1 MILLWEIFS
10 FTSKKQIMKVHL
22 LKIAFFALLGFLSC
36 KEAAA
41 ISTIDIQLDDPTYKE
56 LYVFRAYNLEE
67 VIDTIAIASNGKFHW
82 ETQEINELFF
92 ISDKKPD
99 DENHKHNYYCSV
111 LAEKGPINFTLYK
124 GQDKYDTNS
133 FTNEEIA
140 KLYVNVNQNIL
151 DTLALEQ
158 SIIKNNNNAF
168 GVFALKFFGSN
179 RFSEQKFQTLINK
192 LEESCFTQ
200 FYYGRQMKGLRYPI
214 KHFPEIVVKNQEDQI
229 MDLEFTSG
237 HYTVIDFWASWC
249 GPCIKAMANY
259 ENILKQNEDL
269 NFKVIALSIDEEEQD
284 WKGFL
289 YKKQFSYAH
298 YLIPNGAKK
307 DSLSTDVALQS
318 VPRLMVLNDKGDVL
332 QGRSES
338 LESAIAFIR
347 GMDKK

>member
-1 MILLWEIFS
+1 MN
-10 FTSKKQIMKVHL
+10 VHL
-22 LKIAFFALLGFLSC
+22 VKIAFFALLGFLSC
-36 KEAAA
+36 KGVAAT
-41 ISTIDIQLDDPTYKE
+41 STIDIQLDDPTCKE
-56 LYVFRAYNLEE
+56 LYVFRTFNLAEC
-67 VIDTIAIASNGKFHW
+67 IDTIVISQDGKFHW
-82 ETQEINELFF
+82 ATDEINELFF
-92 ISDKKPD
+92 LSDMKPD
-99 DENHKHNYYCSV
+99 DYQREHNFYCAM
-111 LAEKGPINFTLYK
+111 LAEKGPIKFTLYK
-124 GQDKYDTNS
+124 GQDKYATNS
-133 FTNEEIA
+133 PINEEIA
-140 KLYVNVNQNIL
+140 NFYVNANQNIF
-151 DTLALEQ
+151 DTLAMEQ

-168 GVFALKFFGSN
+168 GVFALKFIGST
-179 RFSEQKFQTLINK
+179 RFSDQKFQTLINT

-229 MDLEFTSG
+229 MDLEFKSA

-269 NFKVIALSIDEEEQD
+269 NFKVVALSIDEEEQD

-307 DSLSTDVALQS
+307 DRLSIDIALQT
-318 VPRLMVLNDKGDVL
+318 VPRLMVVNDKGEVL

-347 GMDKK
+347 SMDKK